1 MIKNWPPD
9 SNAGSGG
16 RSYLKMVMPVA
27 PDVCYRC
34 FEAGPEHGYIS
45 IALLSASFDCAPG
58 KRFNRGGEKSLKSLK
73 QVVSRK

>member
-1 MIKNWPPD
+1 
-9 SNAGSGG
+9 
-16 RSYLKMVMPVA
+16 MPVA

-45 IALLSASFDCAPG
+45 IALLSASLTAHPEKG
-58 KRFNRGGEKSLKSLK
+58 LIGGGEKSLKSLK

>member
-45 IALLSASFDCAPG
+45 IALLSASLTAHPEKG
-58 KRFNRGGEKSLKSLK
+58 LIGGEKKVSSRSNKS
-73 QVVSRK
+73 